1 MINYTPIDIG
11 QSLDKSEI
19 LDNFTPHKG
28 WNFWS
33 FEKLTESKGG
43 KYGKNNITEKAKN
56 KYPKLCEYISHLP
69 FTHISNVKKVTLIR
83 LFYFS
88 TRSFASSNERF
99 AKKLLFLEF
108 STFSI

>member
-11 QSLDKSEI
+11 QSLNKSEI

-43 KYGKNNITEKAKN
+43 KY
-56 KYPKLCEYISHLP
+56 
-69 FTHISNVKKVTLIR
+69 KKQ
-83 LFYFS
+83 YY
-88 TRSFASSNERF
+88 
-99 AKKLLFLEF
+99 
-108 STFSI
+108 